1 MYPHSGVSP
10 MSQRLLWVLPLH
22 TSSGSPAADTKIVQ
36 SNCDRSAHTLPAPCA
51 SHAWWQSWP
60 AVPNASSGRGG
71 IGGIG
76 GNDGDGGGDGCDGGG
91 DGGDGGNG
99 GDGGG
104 LGGGSGGLGGAV
116 HTCRTSISSG
126 SSGRPSVCTLGVA
139 SSSTRITSPSWFG
152 RLMATVVRDADEY
165 GSVDRTAAGRMYT
178 VTLLL
183 CSTRRLIRVWVR
195 VRV

>member
-1 MYPHSGVSP
+1 
-10 MSQRLLWVLPLH
+10 MSQRLLWVLPPH
-22 TSSGSPAADTKIVQ
+22 TSSGSPAAETKIVQ

-71 IGGIG
+71 IGG
-76 GNDGDGGGDGCDGGG
+76 NDGDGGGDGCDGGG
-91 DGGDGGNG
+91 DGGDGDDG
-99 GDGGG
+99 GDGSDGEGLGGGGGG
-104 LGGGSGGLGGAV
+104 LGGAD
-116 HTCRTSISSG
+116 HACRTSMG

-139 SSSTRITSPSWFG
+139 SSSTRSTSPSWFG

-178 VTLLL
+178 VILLL
-183 CSTRRLIRVWVR
+183 CSTRRLVRVWVR
-195 VRV
+195 VRGLGLG